1 MSEIGRTTPGAQA
14 VTVRA
19 DAQVARRDRGRGAAH
34 AGAGQGRER
43 RLRRATGSPPR
54 CSPASRVASES
65 CWPPATSAIS
75 RRHSTLASTH
85 CGARRSRRSRYDRD
99 SAGDGWHRVHRPVV
113 HRRTSA
119 ARISGPTL
127 TPGLPAYRRSKTLA
141 ERSAWEFIQNN
152 SSTTTLT
159 TVLPGAVFG
168 AILDTDNVGS
178 VQVIGRLLS
187 GRMRGTPRVGLE
199 VVGVRDIA
207 DVHIRAMTEPQ
218 AAGRTLLGNRRV
230 RLDARHRRD
239 AARTPRRRR
248 TASADPHHPRLRGAG
263 GGPVRSVIAVHHT
276 GTRAQE
282 QAHDSQG
289 GAAARLAAA
298 ARR

>member
-1 MSEIGRTTPGAQA
+1 M
-14 VTVRA
+14 
-19 DAQVARRDRGRGAAH
+19 
-34 AGAGQGRER
+34 
-43 RLRRATGSPPR
+43 
-54 CSPASRVASES
+54 
-65 CWPPATSAIS
+65 
-75 RRHSTLASTH
+75 
-85 CGARRSRRSRYDRD
+85 
-99 SAGDGWHRVHRPVV
+99 V

-178 VQVIGRLLS
+178 VQVIGRLLN
-187 GRMRGTPRVGLE
+187 GRMRGAPRVGLE

-218 AAGRTLLGNRRV
+218 AGGERFLATGAFVWMHDIAAMLRERLGADAQRVPTRTIPDFVV
-230 RLDARHRRD
+230 R
-239 AARTPRRRR
+239 
-248 TASADPHHPRLRGAG
+248 
-263 GGPVRSVIAVHHT
+263 
-276 GTRAQE
+276 
-282 QAHDSQG
+282 
-289 GAAARLAAA
+289 AAALFDP
-298 ARR
+298 